1 MKKLFSILMIAL
13 ILLVTFQRGLVVIHF
28 KLNQDYIEKEY
39 CVNKSKPSLNCHGQ
53 CHLKKE
59 LSNTAD
65 DNLEKI
71 SIYKTIELIIPSTDD
86 DFKILN
92 PKFSEQKN
100 IPFYKERL
108 ISKLFIK
115 RDLRPPTS
123 I

>member
-1 MKKLFSILMIAL
+1 MIAL

-39 CVNKSKPSLNCHGQ
+39 CVNKSKPNLNCHGQ

-115 RDLRPPTS
+115 RDS
-123 I
+123 

>member
-1 MKKLFSILMIAL
+1 MIAL